1 MQKDIN
7 IIDNVLLK
15 KEILAEHNKAC
26 SIAEKSRDYAN
37 TVVNNAVKESDR
49 ITKEAFLIGYKTGLK
64 SIIDNIICYFKNS
77 DDIYHA
83 MQQKVLNQ
91 VNQSLINIINDEK
104 LVSYFINS
112 YLASFSTSSATNEL
126 IIIQPELYKK
136 LEYKII
142 NSIDFK
148 KENVIFDYHAENYF
162 LIKYKDNMIRLEHN
176 FILEHINLSIQ
187 EKYFYKEVIK
197 NIDQLINNI

>member
-26 SIAEKSRDYAN
+26 SIAEKSRNYAN

-49 ITKEAFLIGYKTGLK
+49 ITKEAFLIRYKAGLK

-91 VNQSLINIINDEK
+91 VN
-104 LVSYFINS
+104 
-112 YLASFSTSSATNEL
+112 
-126 IIIQPELYKK
+126 
-136 LEYKII
+136 
-142 NSIDFK
+142 
-148 KENVIFDYHAENYF
+148 
-162 LIKYKDNMIRLEHN
+162 
-176 FILEHINLSIQ
+176 
-187 EKYFYKEVIK
+187 
-197 NIDQLINNI
+197 